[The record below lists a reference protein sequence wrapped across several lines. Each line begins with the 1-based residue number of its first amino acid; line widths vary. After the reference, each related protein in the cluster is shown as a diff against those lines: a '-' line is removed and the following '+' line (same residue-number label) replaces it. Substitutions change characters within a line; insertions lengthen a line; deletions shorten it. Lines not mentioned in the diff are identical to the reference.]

1 MKLLKYTLTL
11 LLTGFLLSCNTS
23 SKKKQITDVNQYSE
37 FLNLTNNQV
46 YNDAKKEEVFWSNKL
61 NKTPN
66 QYPYLSKIAAANN
79 ALFASKGSIQYLITA
94 EKKLQ
99 QLNQKT
105 NYNNA
110 SNLRALAV
118 NYISQHRFNEALQL
132 LLKAEENGEK
142 LKATQK
148 MLFDVH
154 LELGNYNT
162 AESYLSKFRNLSDFD
177 YLIRLSK
184 WSDHK
189 GNLSSAINFMEMA
202 TRLAESSNNKTLKVW
217 SYTNLADFY
226 GHNNQVEKSYQY
238 YIKSLKLDPN
248 NAYAK
253 KGIAWIVYS
262 YEKNPEKALTILD
275 AIIKEHQSPDYF
287 LLKAEI
293 AEFMNN
299 LKEKEKNIEKY
310 MNLTSDKLYGEMYN
324 QHNIKLFLDDINK
337 HDVAEKLIE
346 KEIKNR
352 ATPQVYD
359 LLAWSFY
366 KKGAYKKALETS
378 KKYVVNKTFE
388 PETQYHLAQIYKA
401 NGLTDDALKIKA
413 ELLESSYELGPLMTQ
428 QIQKI

>member
-1 MKLLKYTLTL
+1 MKLLKYTFTL

-23 SKKKQITDVNQYSE
+23 SKKNQITDVNQYSE

-46 YNDAKKEEVFWSNKL
+46 YSDAKKEEVFWSNKL
-61 NKTPN
+61 NKAPN

-79 ALFASKGSIQYLITA
+79 ALFTSKGSIQYLITA

-110 SNLRALAV
+110 GNLRALAV
-118 NYISQHRFNEALQL
+118 IYISQHRFNEALQL

-154 LELGNYNT
+154 LELGNYKE
-162 AESYLSKFRNLSDFD
+162 AKIYLSKFKNSSDFD
-177 YLIRLSK
+177 YLIRVSK
-184 WSDHK
+184 WSDHQ

-202 TRLAESSNNKTLKVW
+202 TKLAESTNNKDLKIW

-226 GHNNQVEKSYQY
+226 GHNNQVKMSYEY
-238 YIKSLKLDPN
+238 YIKSLNLDPN

-262 YEKNPEKALTILD
+262 YEKKPEKALTILD

-299 LKEKEKNIEKY
+299 PKEKEKNIAKY
-310 MNLTSDKLYGEMYN
+310 MDLTSDKHYGEMYN
-324 QHNIKLFLDDINK
+324 QHNIKLFLNDLNK
-337 HDVAEKLIE
+337 FDEAHKLIH
-346 KEIKNR
+346 KEIRNR
-352 ATPQVYD
+352 ATPQSYD
-359 LLAWSFY
+359 LLAWFFY
-366 KKGAYKKALETS
+366 KKGAYKKALKTS
-378 KKYVVNKTFE
+378 KKHVVNKTFE

-401 NGLTDDALKIKA
+401 NGLINDALKIKE